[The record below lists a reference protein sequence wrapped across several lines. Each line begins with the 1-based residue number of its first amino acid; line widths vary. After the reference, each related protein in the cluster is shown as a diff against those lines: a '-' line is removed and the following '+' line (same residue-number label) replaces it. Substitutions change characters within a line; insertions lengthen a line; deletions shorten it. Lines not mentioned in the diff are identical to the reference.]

1 MAIVQKYT
9 PSSGALAEQF
19 SKSNGTPLSA
29 VDLTWSYAAF
39 ITAANRR
46 NGVMPASW
54 GEGSANS
61 VPAVCS
67 AGSAT
72 GPYTTVT
79 NTDFSTATGTPTSSS
94 TSSSSTCPTPST
106 IPVTFNV
113 LKTTTF
119 GDTIHICGSIAALG
133 NWAPSSCPPLDA
145 SHYTASNH
153 LWTITVSLT
162 PGTAFEY
169 KYINVAS
176 SGGVTWED
184 GSNRMY
190 SVPSG
195 GCEKGVE
202 EDDTWK

>member
-19 SKSNGTPLSA
+19 SKSDGTPLSA

-46 NGVMPASW
+46 NGLNPASW
-54 GEGSANS
+54 GESSTNTI
-61 VPAVCS
+61 PAVCS

-94 TSSSSTCPTPST
+94 TSSSSACPTPST

-113 LKTTTF
+113 LESTTF
-119 GDTIHICGSIAALG
+119 GDTIHICGSIPALG
-133 NWAPSSCPPLDA
+133 NWSPASCPTLSA
-145 SHYTASNH
+145 AQYTAANP
-153 LWTITVSLT
+153 LWFVTIALA

-169 KYINVAS
+169 KYINIAS

-184 GSNRMY
+184 GSNRALNI
-190 SVPSG
+190 PSN
-195 GCEKGVE
+195 GCGKGVE